1 MCGTPLI
8 AFSSG
13 DATVSSSTLADAPG
27 YVAVTVTTG
36 GAISG
41 YCEIGRLRIADR
53 PASTRNTEITAAKIG
68 RSIKKRENMSEF
80 LRAYFFAAGAASVGA
95 DFASPDFASAAFG
108 APAGAGADIAPPVG
122 AGPAPASL
130 IGPPGISLAMPSTMT
145 LSPTAKPDSTI
156 HWLALAPVVHS
167 PSTTGLGA
175 AMSLPS
181 LSLAAT

>member
-41 YCEIGRLRIADR
+41 YWAIGRLRIADK

-68 RSIKKRENMSEF
+68 RSIKKRENMSGYPRVIF
-80 LRAYFFAAGAASVGA
+80 SRARTALLRRRRAGPLKSRL
-95 DFASPDFASAAFG
+95 F
-108 APAGAGADIAPPVG
+108 APALSSAGRAARR
-122 AGPAPASL
+122 
-130 IGPPGISLAMPSTMT
+130 LA
-145 LSPTAKPDSTI
+145 
-156 HWLALAPVVHS
+156 HW
-167 PSTTGLGA
+167 
-175 AMSLPS
+175 
-181 LSLAAT
+181 